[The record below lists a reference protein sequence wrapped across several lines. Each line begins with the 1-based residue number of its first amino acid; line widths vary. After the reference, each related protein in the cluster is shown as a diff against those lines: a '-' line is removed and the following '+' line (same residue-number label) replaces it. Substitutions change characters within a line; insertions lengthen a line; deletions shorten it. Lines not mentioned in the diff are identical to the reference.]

1 MYSFPERDISQNSVS
16 TSYAS
21 ISEPNNILKLSC
33 HSLCGQ
39 GGSWECQWDC
49 SSYLSIREI
58 LSLEE
63 ASPVSNFVSGGFE
76 ENIIPHV
83 YDEQEGDEKE
93 EGLVNLLY
101 EECNQ

>member
-1 MYSFPERDISQNSVS
+1 M
-16 TSYAS
+16 
-21 ISEPNNILKLSC
+21 
-33 HSLCGQ
+33 
-39 GGSWECQWDC
+39 
-49 SSYLSIREI
+49 REI